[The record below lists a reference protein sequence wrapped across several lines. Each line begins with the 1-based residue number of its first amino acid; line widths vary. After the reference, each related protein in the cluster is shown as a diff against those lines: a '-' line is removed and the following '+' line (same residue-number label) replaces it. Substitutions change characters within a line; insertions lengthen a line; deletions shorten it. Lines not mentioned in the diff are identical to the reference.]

1 MNNFILIETTS
12 EVCSVALTIDGQ
24 LILNFIS
31 SESMNHARLLPVYIQ
46 EAINYVHTHKIILDA
61 VCISEGPGSYTG
73 LRIGCSTAKG
83 LCYALNCKLIS
94 INTLKLIAQITKNV
108 HHITDGYI
116 CPAIDA
122 RRMEVYTALYNCN
135 LTDIKPASA
144 TILDDSFCM
153 EYAKNNNVYICGNGA
168 EKCKKLKLHNNI
180 KIITDIIPTANQ
192 MVNLAIEQYTNSKFE
207 NIAYYEPFYL
217 KEFQATTPSN
227 KLYNLINGK

>member
-31 SESMNHARLLPVYIQ
+31 SESMKHARLLPVYIQ

-108 HHITDGYI
+108 HHIKDGYI

-192 MVNLAIEQYTNSKFE
+192 MVNLAIEQ
-207 NIAYYEPFYL
+207 
-217 KEFQATTPSN
+217 
-227 KLYNLINGK
+227 